1 MGLIAQK
8 KTLFYWIYNHLKP
21 LEENGSWCF
30 RNNSAFTIF
39 HEGNRIVVQQDLTSE
54 PRNMFVSII

>member
-39 HEGNRIVVQQDLTSE
+39 HEGNRIVVQQDLTS
-54 PRNMFVSII
+54 